1 MSITFARLSVLAFAA
16 LAVAF
21 LAACSDDDDD
31 ATPTASLPDG
41 EPTSSAR
48 RLPTDFEGAC
58 SLVSVTEIAPLLGAE
73 ADDLVMDDQDTI
85 CTIGG
90 ESSTLTIV
98 VEERES
104 AAVAAAEAAEA
115 GAGADLASIG
125 DGAYLVGDAVISSS
139 GAFVITVT
147 LDPPDGETLV
157 GLARRAAVRAPTPT
171 ASPTATP
178 E

>member
-1 MSITFARLSVLAFAA
+1 MNITFARLSVLAFAA

-21 LAACSDDDDD
+21 LVACSDDDDD

-48 RLPTDFEGAC
+48 PPTDFEGAC

-73 ADDLVMDDQDTI
+73 ADDLVMDDQDTT

-98 VEERES
+98 VEGRES
-104 AAVAAAEAAEA
+104 AEVAAAEVAEA
-115 GAGADLASIG
+115 GARADPLSIG
-125 DGAYLVGDAVISSS
+125 DGAFLVGDAVISSS
-139 GAFVITVT
+139 GAYVITFT
-147 LDPPDGETLV
+147 LDPPDGEMLV
-157 GLARRAAVRAPTPT
+157 DLARGAAVRAPTPT
-171 ASPTATP
+171 PAP

>member
-1 MSITFARLSVLAFAA
+1 MSITFARWPALIFAG
-16 LAVAF
+16 LVVAF

-31 ATPTASLPDG
+31 ATPTASLPDDK
-41 EPTSSAR
+41 PTSSA

-73 ADDLVMDDQDTI
+73 AGDLVMDDQATT

-98 VEERES
+98 VEGRES
-104 AAVAAAEAAEA
+104 AEAAAAEVAEA
-115 GAGADLASIG
+115 GARADPLSIG
-125 DGAYLVGDAVISSS
+125 DGAFLVGDAVISSS
-139 GAFVITVT
+139 GAYVITFT

-157 GLARRAAVRAPTPT
+157 DLARGAAARAPTPT
-171 ASPTATP
+171 ASPTATT

>member
-21 LAACSDDDDD
+21 LVACSDDDDD
-31 ATPTASLPDG
+31 ATPTASLPDD

-48 RLPTDFEGAC
+48 PPTDFEGAC

-73 ADDLVMDDQDTI
+73 AGDLVMDDQDTT

-98 VEERES
+98 VEGRES
-104 AAVAAAEAAEA
+104 AEVAAAEVAEA
-115 GAGADLASIG
+115 GARADPLSIG
-125 DGAYLVGDAVISSS
+125 DGAFLVGDAVISSS
-139 GAFVITVT
+139 GAYVITFT
-147 LDPPDGETLV
+147 LDPPDGEMLV
-157 GLARRAAVRAPTPT
+157 DLARGAAVRAPTPT
-171 ASPTATP
+171 PTPTP
-178 E
+178 APE